1 MKRKQKGLKAQES
14 NWSNDQDSCLI
25 ENNSM
30 TIEQVMLFLPFSGN
44 EIKARKQILGLY
56 KRHRQMKV
64 NW

>member
-1 MKRKQKGLKAQES
+1 MKRKQKGLKAKES

-44 EIKARKQILGLY
+44 EIKARKQFLGLY
-56 KRHRQMKV
+56 KRHSQMKSI
-64 NW
+64 

>member
-1 MKRKQKGLKAQES
+1 MKRKQKGLKAKES

-44 EIKARKQILGLY
+44 EIKARKQFLGL
-56 KRHRQMKV
+56 
-64 NW
+64 

>member
-1 MKRKQKGLKAQES
+1 MKRKQKGLKAKES

-44 EIKARKQILGLY
+44 EIKARKQFLGLY
-56 KRHRQMKV
+56 KRHRQMKIIE
-64 NW
+64 

>member
-1 MKRKQKGLKAQES
+1 MKRKQKGLKAKES

-44 EIKARKQILGLY
+44 EIKARKQFLELY
-56 KRHRQMKV
+56 KRHRQMKSIE
-64 NW
+64 